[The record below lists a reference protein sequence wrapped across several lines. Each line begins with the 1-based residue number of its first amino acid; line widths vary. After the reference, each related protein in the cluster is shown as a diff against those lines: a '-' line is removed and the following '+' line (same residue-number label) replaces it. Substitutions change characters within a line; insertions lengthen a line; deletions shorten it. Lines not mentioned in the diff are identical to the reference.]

1 MNNPATFDLFYECTG
16 VCTDTRNIVQDC
28 LFICLKGENF
38 DANEFA
44 FKALELGAKY
54 VIVDDSKFC
63 DDSRIFLTDN
73 SLHFLQQL
81 ANFHRKKFDVPV
93 IGITGSNGKTS
104 SKELIHA
111 VLSTS
116 YNTLATIGNLNN
128 HIGVPLTL
136 LRLNEKHQIA
146 VIEMGANR
154 PHDIQELCEIAEPN
168 MGIITNIG
176 KAHLEGFG
184 SFEGV
189 LKTKKEL
196 YDSVQ
201 QSQGIIVYNNDDETL
216 AAHIPQQI
224 KNLSYG
230 TQSNAFTWGELIEL
244 NPFVCLKW
252 KNGNYE
258 SPIIETKMI
267 GKYNFYNFLAAIT
280 FGLHFNIE
288 PEKIN
293 AAISNYEPTNK
304 RSQIVRTDKNTLIL
318 DCYNANPTSMRS
330 AIESFA
336 LIEHPNKLAIIGDML
351 ELGSESNIEH
361 QNVIELTNQHQ
372 IEKITV
378 GPIFKG
384 ISENNAIYKVTD
396 THELLAI
403 LQNNPIDDQLILIK
417 GSRGIGLEV
426 LEKAL

>member
-1 MNNPATFDLFYECTG
+1 
-16 VCTDTRNIVQDC
+16 
-28 LFICLKGENF
+28 
-38 DANEFA
+38 
-44 FKALELGAKY
+44 
-54 VIVDDSKFC
+54 
-63 DDSRIFLTDN
+63 
-73 SLHFLQQL
+73 
-81 ANFHRKKFDVPV
+81 
-93 IGITGSNGKTS
+93 
-104 SKELIHA
+104 
-111 VLSTS
+111 
-116 YNTLATIGNLNN
+116 
-128 HIGVPLTL
+128 
-136 LRLNEKHQIA
+136 
-146 VIEMGANR
+146 
-154 PHDIQELCEIAEPN
+154 

-201 QSQGIIVYNNDDETL
+201 HSQGVIVYNNDDETL

-230 TQSNAFTWGELIEL
+230 TQSNAFIWGELIKL

-304 RSQIVRTDKNTLIL
+304 RSQIVKTDKNTLIL

-351 ELGSESNIEH
+351 ELGTESNIEH
-361 QNVIELTNQHQ
+361 ENVIELTNQYQ

-378 GPIFKG
+378 GPIFKSL
-384 ISENNAIYKVTD
+384 SENNASYKVTD
-396 THELLAI
+396 TDELLAV
-403 LQNNPIDDQLILIK
+403 LQNNPIDDKLILIK